1 MIMIDGQ
8 DVLKEAAAQAT
19 GVVWTLSD
27 GQTVTGTDIAALK
40 SFEVTDIGRN
50 IVDPNTGD
58 IVRGTTESFMKSLLT
73 VLSRIEVAARAYK
86 GDLAD
91 LMVKDDEWGGFIE
104 RVAYELGDI
113 LTDPKWNLMENYNNG
128 IKDYAQAEHGF
139 YPLKCHAKLYDEAV
153 PIVTPVSIPVDQL
166 KEACKNEDEMA
177 SLISGMRAAIKNTI
191 ELALQSMR
199 HMLVQSGI
207 AVSIAGTGTAIN
219 LLEAWQSETGD
230 ATVTVANWRNHPEF
244 VAFCL
249 EKIAETRDNMRTFTT
264 AFNDGTVPQFTD
276 DQYSKLIVLNK
287 FDKVARFGVKAST
300 YNEKNLAIG
309 EYSTTTAWQAF
320 QNTGA
325 VPKYDF
331 ATVSTVMIAA
341 DANNKLGIGT
351 SAFTQEGVVAI
362 LFDKYAMGISP
373 YKRKVTSQYTAVG
386 DYVNNFHH
394 CLCGTILDTSYNMVA
409 FYIDTPPSP

>member
-8 DVLKEAAAQAT
+8 DVIKEAAAQAT
-19 GVVWTLSD
+19 GVIWTLSD
-27 GQTVTGTDIAALK
+27 GSTLTGTDIAALD
-40 SFEVTDIGRN
+40 SFTVTDVGRN
-50 IVDPNTGD
+50 VVDPNTGD
-58 IVRGTTESFMKSLLT
+58 IVRNTTESFFKSLVT
-73 VLSRIEVAARAYK
+73 VLSRIEVLARAYK

-113 LTDPKWNLMENYNNG
+113 LTDPKWNLMENYQNG

-139 YPLKCHAKLYDEAV
+139 YPLKVHAKVYDEAV
-153 PIVTPVSIPVDQL
+153 PIVTPISIPVDQL
-166 KEACKNEDEMA
+166 KEACKNEEEMA
-177 SLISGMRAAIKNTI
+177 SMISGIRAAIKNTV

-199 HMLVQSGI
+199 HMLIQSGI

-230 ATVTVANWRNHPEF
+230 TTVTAADWRNYPQF

-249 EKIAETRDNMRTFTT
+249 EKIAETRDNMRTFST
-264 AFNDGTVPQFTD
+264 AFNDGTVPIFTD
-276 DQYSKLIVLNK
+276 DQYTKLVLLNK
-287 FDKVARFGVKAST
+287 FDKAARFGVKAST

-309 EYSTTTAWQAF
+309 DYTTTTSWQGIA
-320 QNTGA
+320 NTGV
-325 VPKYDF
+325 VPKFDF
-331 ATVSTVMIAA
+331 STVSTVMIAA

-351 SAFTQEGVVAI
+351 SAFTQEGVVAV

-394 CLCGTILDTSYNMVA
+394 CLCGTILDTTYPIVA